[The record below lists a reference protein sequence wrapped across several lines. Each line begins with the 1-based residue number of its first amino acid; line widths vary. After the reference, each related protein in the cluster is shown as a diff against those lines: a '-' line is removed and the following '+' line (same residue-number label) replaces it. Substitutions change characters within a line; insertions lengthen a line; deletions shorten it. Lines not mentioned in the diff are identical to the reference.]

1 MDLQEVKQQLQGALG
16 NCEIEI
22 NGDGQHFDI
31 LAIGTYFEGLSRVK
45 RQQAVYAVLNPWIAS
60 GQMHAVNMRIFTPA
74 EWAQQQSQQA

>member
-31 LAIGTYFEGLSRVK
+31 LAIGTHFEGLSRVK